1 MAAISPHIN
10 TTLQI
15 LSGINKLWRVSY
27 PLARTSIDTDDDD
40 MAKRPSDITANLD
53 DERERTARFYNFTQN
68 GQADR
73 VRTATA

>member
-1 MAAISPHIN
+1 MAAIPPHTN
-10 TTLQI
+10 TTLRI

-68 GQADR
+68 GQTDR